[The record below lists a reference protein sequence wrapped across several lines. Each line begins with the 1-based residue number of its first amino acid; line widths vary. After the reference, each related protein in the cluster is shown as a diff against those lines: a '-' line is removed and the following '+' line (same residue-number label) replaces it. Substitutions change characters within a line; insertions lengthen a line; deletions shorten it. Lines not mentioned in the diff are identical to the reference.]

1 MVDNWNVV
9 KRTEQCLS
17 CHLGDGKR
25 AVDHEMI
32 AAGHPDLVFDL
43 ESYSAAMPPHWKV
56 ENDAQTVLRTWT
68 VGQAVQ
74 LRESLRRLNRRANE
88 GGWPEYSEFECYA
101 CHHSLVSADRSWRQ
115 KAGYPDRRPGNA
127 PWNAAHFAVLR
138 VIAKEVEPAL
148 SGNLEKNLAEVFRAT
163 TDLRSD
169 RKSIGSVAGST
180 ADAADQIVDRL
191 KERKFQADD
200 ARRILN
206 TLSGESERLANMGP
220 KAAEQA
226 TMALQSLAVVS
237 GEKGKSREFEGA
249 LKALYKE
256 LENPSNYNAAQFAD
270 QFRRA
275 AATLR

>member
-1 MVDNWNVV
+1 
-9 KRTEQCLS
+9 
-17 CHLGDGKR
+17 
-25 AVDHEMI
+25 MI